1 MEHYSEYKDN
11 GVKWDIPMH
20 NGLNMNVPDGNGV
33 KGQKHEQ
40 CCMAFALT
48 GRMYPPSITQGV
60 ALGWKLVALSGRRL
74 QTKTGDDGS
83 FLDYQT
89 LSGRRLPTKTM

>member
-1 MEHYSEYKDN
+1 MMEVSLTTKPFQGDIYQPQQCEIIMERYKEYKDS

-20 NGLNMNVPDGNGV
+20 NGLNMNVLDGNGV

-48 GRMYPPSITQGV
+48 GRTYPPSITQGV
-60 ALGWKLVALSGRRL
+60 ALG
-74 QTKTGDDGS
+74 
-83 FLDYQT
+83 
-89 LSGRRLPTKTM
+89 

>member
-33 KGQKHEQ
+33 KGQNHEQ

-60 ALGWKLVALSGRRL
+60 ALGWKLVALSGRH
-74 QTKTGDDGS
+74 
-83 FLDYQT
+83 
-89 LSGRRLPTKTM
+89 LPTHGDRFDCRHKPQHPFLGDILSFMT

>member
-1 MEHYSEYKDN
+1 MGHSNAQWFEHERTGWQRREK
-11 GVKWDIPMH
+11 
-20 NGLNMNVPDGNGV
+20 
-33 KGQKHEQ
+33 QKHEQ

-74 QTKTGDDGS
+74 PTKTGDDGS

-89 LSGRRLPTKTM
+89 LSGRHLPTTTM